1 MRRKNFHA
9 VIAMVAFS
17 GIMMANPSAVLGVEN
32 NVDDV
37 LTEVPASAK
46 DSLFL
51 LDTYIMEGG
60 LRHYAWSGKFV
71 SVAVGVNNDVYF
83 KDICSNYLF
92 NTYVKGTIDGDT
104 IRIPVGQHVFH
115 QDADPAQGIE
125 EADLYLA
132 AANINEDS
140 TEVVV
145 NTADKYIRFVKERD
159 GTIRSLENCGAAYV
173 DDLGVAHAT
182 NYTYRYQPFNIQ
194 TATVKLPED
203 AESVKYVLTYK
214 NEPDGKE
221 VVAEAY
227 VIDAG
232 DKVFVRGLTRNVQGW
247 VEGSVEGDSVYF
259 KSHQYVGRYNNGEL
273 ENDYAVFFNGAHAT
287 DDFDLWGRVYQTTDW
302 ISFYFDRNKGLLSS
316 EESVTETIGSQNP
329 YGHIVAPSLRKMTD
343 TGGENI
349 RLANPTIEDYRN
361 YVFQSIVSVNVPAH
375 DSEGRPLDKEKLS
388 YRFYLDDAEVPFAF
402 TTSDYHY
409 IEQDLVEIP
418 YAYLDYDGLGS
429 DISMGDSEDS
439 RKIVFYTS
447 FKKIALQMLYTD
459 NGKTVVSD
467 KYVYDVDKKTGE
479 VVGGI
484 VLPNPELS
492 VKSVVYTDMSG
503 RVIENPQQGVFIE
516 VKTFSDGS
524 RKISKI
530 RR

>member
-1 MRRKNFHA
+1 MERRNFYA
-9 VIAMVAFS
+9 GIAIVAFS
-17 GIMMANPSAVLGVEN
+17 GIMAANPAAVSEVVKN
-32 NVDDV
+32 ADDI
-37 LTEVPASAK
+37 LTEVSAK

-51 LDTYIMEGG
+51 LDTYIMEDG
-60 LRHYAWSGKFV
+60 LRHFTWSGKFV
-71 SVAVGVNNDVYF
+71 SVAFGSDNDIYF
-83 KDICSNYLF
+83 KDICAGYKF

-115 QDADPAQGIE
+115 QDADPDHGIE

-145 NTADKYIRFVKERD
+145 NAADKYIRFVKEKD
-159 GTIRSLENCGAAYV
+159 GTIRSMENCGAAYV
-173 DDLGVAHAT
+173 DDSGVARAT
-182 NYTYRYQPFNIQ
+182 NYTYRYEPFNIQ
-194 TATVKLPED
+194 AETVKLPENAD
-203 AESVKYVLTYK
+203 SVKYALTFK
-214 NEPDGKE
+214 NEPDGKD

-232 DKVFVRGLTRNVQGW
+232 DKVFVKGLTRNVQGW
-247 VEGSVEGDSVYF
+247 VEGTVEGDSVYF
-259 KSHQYVGRYNNGEL
+259 KSYQYVGRYNNGEL
-273 ENDYAVFFNGAHAT
+273 ENDFAVFFNGAHAT
-287 DDFDLWGRVYQTTDW
+287 DDFDLWGRVYRTTDR
-302 ISFYFDRNKGLLSS
+302 IGFYYDKNNGLLSS
-316 EESVTETIGSQNP
+316 KECVTESVGTQNP
-329 YGHIVAPSLRKMTD
+329 YGHIVEPMLQKID
-343 TGGENI
+343 NTGGENV
-349 RLANPTIEDYRN
+349 RPANPTIENYQN

-388 YRFYLDDAEVPFAF
+388 YRFYLDDAEAPFAF

-418 YAYLDYDGLGS
+418 YTYLDYDGLGS
-429 DISMGDSEDS
+429 DISKGDSEDS

-447 FKKIALQMLYTD
+447 FKKLAIQMLYTD

-492 VKSVVYTDMSG
+492 VKSVVCADMSG
-503 RVIENPQQGVFIE
+503 RVVENPRQGIFIE

-524 RKISKI
+524 QKITKI